1 MVFRKS
7 ILEEFLLELN
17 IDGNANE
24 NGEDQNDDI
33 DTADSGNDSEDTGG
47 DTSDSDHPNND
58 QTGQPDN
65 GEQVDDIDAADTNE
79 EPEETENDPQDDA
92 GEEPPAETGG
102 DDIDAAD
109 SGEEPDDGDED
120 TRENTDGGGGNQND
134 DGSGSDNIDAADGG
148 DDIDAADG
156 SGDDSDDGDGSGS
169 SGDNNEGSASG
180 SGNNDSGATGSGLS
194 DDEKNAENDIYESL
208 SDEDKMIRN
217 IQLKSKFAQLHEDA
231 DNYMESIN
239 RITKNDEN
247 ILPLKKIVVALGKV
261 KAYIVDYLENIYN
274 STSYIDNFTNYIKFL
289 VVFRTIGNVLK
300 EMSKKDK

>member
-1 MVFRKS
+1 MKS

-17 IDGNANE
+17 VDGNANN

-33 DTADSGNDSEDTGG
+33 DAADSGNDTEDTGG
-47 DTSDSDHPNND
+47 DQPND
-58 QTGQPDN
+58 GQ
-65 GEQVDDIDAADTNE
+65 EVDDIDAADSDE
-79 EPEETENDPQDDA
+79 EPDDA
-92 GEEPPAETGG
+92 GEDNPENAPQNDVGEEPPAEADG

-109 SGEEPDDGDED
+109 SGEEPDDGGDDNAQED
-120 TRENTDGGGGNQND
+120 DTADSGGEDDANT
-134 DGSGSDNIDAADGG
+134 GG

-156 SGDDSDDGDGSGS
+156 SDDIDSADNGGSGNADSGGDGESGNETEGTD
-169 SGDNNEGSASG
+169 SGSG
-180 SGNNDSGATGSGLS
+180 SGNDGSGASGSGLS
-194 DDEKNAENDIYESL
+194 DEEKNAENDIYESL

-261 KAYIVDYLENIYN
+261 KTYIVDYLENIYN
-274 STSYIDNFTNYIKFL
+274 STSYIDNFTNYVKFL

>member
-1 MVFRKS
+1 MKS

-17 IDGNANE
+17 VDGNANN

-33 DTADSGNDSEDTGG
+33 DVADSGNDTEDTGG
-47 DTSDSDHPNND
+47 DQPDSN
-58 QTGQPDN
+58 QPDN
-65 GEQVDDIDAADTNE
+65 NQTDQPNDGQEVDDIDAADSDE
-79 EPEETENDPQDDA
+79 EPDDAGEDNPENAPQNDA
-92 GEEPPAETGG
+92 GEEPPAEADG
-102 DDIDAAD
+102 DD
-109 SGEEPDDGDED
+109 
-120 TRENTDGGGGNQND
+120 
-134 DGSGSDNIDAADGG
+134 IDAADGG
-148 DDIDAADG
+148 DDIDSADNGG
-156 SGDDSDDGDGSGS
+156 SGNADSGGDGESGNETEGTDSGSGS
-169 SGDNNEGSASG
+169 GG
-180 SGNNDSGATGSGLS
+180 SGASGSGLS
-194 DDEKNAENDIYESL
+194 DEEKNAENDIYESL

-261 KAYIVDYLENIYN
+261 KTYIVDYLENIYN
-274 STSYIDNFTNYIKFL
+274 STSYIDNFTNYVKFL

>member
-1 MVFRKS
+1 MKS

-17 IDGNANE
+17 VDGNAND
-24 NGEDQNDDI
+24 NGGDQNDDI
-33 DTADSGNDSEDTGG
+33 DAADSGNDIEDTGG

-92 GEEPPAETGG
+92 GEEAPAETGG

-120 TRENTDGGGGNQND
+120 TQENTDDGGGDQND
-134 DGSGSDNIDAADGG
+134 DGSGSDNIDAADG
-148 DDIDAADG
+148 
-156 SGDDSDDGDGSGS
+156 GDDSDDGDGSGS

-231 DNYMESIN
+231 DNYMKSIN